1 MWSLTL
7 RLREAGMATLCCIVA
22 TAQPPSH
29 GSAAGGGW
37 GVEGGGAAS
46 APVSLWQA
54 VTAAQRWIYKV
65 ASYSISRSC
74 FYIENCLCHKQLMDE
89 GGIVYDPCLPQLL
102 YLFYLYFMFYWS
114 SSYGTFTDRQL
125 YSSSYLPFLC
135 FSFCMC
141 RFFLKFFLKCNQ
153 NCLKNAGNPRDMRR
167 FQVRCNYLHACS
179 GSNDLLCPIVRNKS
193 ISQVLFKY
201 SLCLPREKPRTNK
214 ECSMH

>member
-29 GSAAGGGW
+29 GSAAGG
-37 GVEGGGAAS
+37 APAS

-54 VTAAQRWIYKV
+54 VTAARRWIYKV

-74 FYIENCLCHKQLMDE
+74 FYIEN
-89 GGIVYDPCLPQLL
+89 LPLSQTTDG
-102 YLFYLYFMFYWS
+102 WGWDCIRVS
-114 SSYGTFTDRQL
+114 SSTAAVLFVFCVL
-125 YSSSYLPFLC
+125 LEHLVLIC
-135 FSFCMC
+135 FSLCLFLRMF

-167 FQVRCNYLHACS
+167 FQVRCNCLQAVMC
-179 GSNDLLCPIVRNKS
+179 GIVAHSSWDCLSFSFFFLQSTRHEC
-193 ISQVLFKY
+193 
-201 SLCLPREKPRTNK
+201 SLCFPKDKSREKKTAQ
-214 ECSMH
+214 CALI